1 VRYAFP
7 SEAPFDKIVA
17 AFTTR
22 RLRKSDS
29 SSESLNTGL
38 HTGDDPVNVLENR
51 RLIFSALGLDRGSF
65 TAAQQVHGDN
75 VCRVTAEQRGRGA
88 LSYDDAIPATDALV
102 TDVPGVPVGVFTADC
117 VPIFLYDPERVTVG
131 IVHAGWRSTA
141 LCIARKTVERM
152 REEFGSN
159 PADVWAAFGPSIGPC
174 CYEVGR
180 DVYEEFNDEFRYAS
194 SLFRKTAQGK
204 WHLDLWLANRRQ
216 LEDCGMSGERIINPE
231 ICSACN
237 SHEYFSARRL
247 GSGAGRTLSVIA
259 IV

>member
-1 VRYAFP
+1 MRYAFP

-22 RLRKSDS
+22 RLAKDDS
-29 SSESLNTGL
+29 SSGNLNTGL
-38 HTGDDPVNVLENR
+38 HTGDDPINVLENR
-51 RLIFSALGLDRGSF
+51 RLIFDELGLDRDSF

-75 VCRVTAEQRGRGA
+75 VCRVTAEHLGRGA

-117 VPIFLYDPERVTVG
+117 VPLFLYDPERMAVG
-131 IVHAGWRSTA
+131 IVHAGWRSA
-141 LCIARKTVERM
+141 GLSIARKTVERM

-159 PADVWAAFGPSIGPC
+159 PAVMWAAFGPSIGPC

-180 DVYEEFNDEFRYAS
+180 DVYEQFSVEFHYAP
-194 SLFRKTAQGK
+194 SLFRKTAQEK

-237 SHEYFSARRL
+237 SHEYFSARRH
-247 GSGAGRTLSVIA
+247 GPGVGRTLSVIA
-259 IV
+259 II